1 MNESEINKDAKGK
14 GERGRG
20 GGGGGTKNTREKGRE
35 KREDWGGEKGRE
47 CLQPRYC
54 FLHLYVRRRT

>member
-14 GERGRG
+14 GERGG
-20 GGGGGTKNTREKGRE
+20 GGQGDKKYEGKRKGE
-35 KREDWGGEKGRE
+35 GGGEKGRE
-47 CLQPRYC
+47 CLQPCYC